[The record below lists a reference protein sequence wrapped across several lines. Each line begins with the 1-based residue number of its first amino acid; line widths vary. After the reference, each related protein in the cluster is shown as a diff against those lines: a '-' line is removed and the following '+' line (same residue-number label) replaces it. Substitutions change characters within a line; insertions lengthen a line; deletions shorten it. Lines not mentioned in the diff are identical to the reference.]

1 MIFADS
7 SKCHVEKTFTSLQLL
22 PGSHHILSREHKH
35 NAQMVEI
42 RIFWGVIDSSLL
54 RAKNHMEPGKEQGEG
69 EERPNELR
77 KYFMHE
83 DLTTKHSIF
92 N

>member
-1 MIFADS
+1 M
-7 SKCHVEKTFTSLQLL
+7 SLQLL
-22 PGSHHILSREHKH
+22 PGSHPILSREHKY

-42 RIFWGVIDSSLL
+42 RIFLRVRDSSLP

-69 EERPNELR
+69 EGRPSELR
-77 KYFMHE
+77 KYFTHD
-83 DLTTKHSIF
+83 DLTVKHSIF